1 MLARCIS
8 ARSQQRLLGKD
19 SLNLQKQFDDMQ
31 IALQEAADTAVD
43 QCVDLLKQA
52 IVDQLEQMRVELK
65 ADMATLMGLD

>member
-31 IALQEAADTAVD
+31 IALQEAADAAVD
-43 QCVDLLKQA
+43 QRVDLLKQA
-52 IVDQLEQMRVELK
+52 IVDQLEQMRIELK

>member
-43 QCVDLLKQA
+43 QRVDLLKQA
-52 IVDQLEQMRVELK
+52 MVDQLEQMRVELK

>member
-43 QCVDLLKQA
+43 QRVDLLKQA